1 MANLETAIAIAVEAH
16 RGQTDKAGQ
25 PYILHPLRVML
36 SLNTDQ
42 ERIAGVLHDIVEDSE
57 ITLEDLRARGF
68 SEEVL
73 QALEA
78 VTKRPGES
86 GDAGYEAF
94 VERAGRDPIGRR
106 VKIADLLDNLN
117 LTRLADLGDKDA
129 SRLGKYLK
137 ALRFLEQIEVKK

>member
-1 MANLETAIAIAVEAH
+1 MADLETAIAIAVEAH

-36 SLNTDQ
+36 SLNTEQ
-42 ERIAGVLHDIVEDSE
+42 ERIVGVMHDVVEDSE

-68 SEEVL
+68 PEEVL
-73 QALEA
+73 QALDA

-94 VERAGRDPIGRR
+94 VERAGRNPIGRR
-106 VKIADLLDNLN
+106 VKIADLLDNLD
-117 LTRLADLGDKDA
+117 LTRLADLGDSDA
-129 SRLGKYLK
+129 SRLGRYLK
-137 ALRFLEQIEVKK
+137 ALRVLEQAEAEK